1 MEFITIG
8 GGEYYVDIFN
18 GVAAIVKSGDYL
30 SIFKIAATI
39 AFSMALLNA
48 AISNSLYDTGKWFI
62 TTFIITQVLLY
73 PKTSIH
79 VTDKTN
85 PTLMGAQIDNVPF
98 VIGYT
103 ASASSQVGYS
113 MTKLFETVFSL
124 PDDLQYSENGMI
136 FGVNLMKA
144 MMQAKITN
152 SQLASSVDSFTKNCI
167 FFDLQF
173 GIYSFEDF
181 KNADDIWQFVKDTQ
195 VENRFFTYTASD
207 NSVSYPSCKDG
218 SQKLNA
224 DWNKEFLSPNNLGFF
239 AKKPNLTQTLLSSA
253 APDVNQYFLNVSKSS
268 QQILQQ
274 AMMMNAINDA
284 VESNEAESDVQL
296 YQNTRAALQT
306 KSTYQTIGAQA
317 GVWVPILKIIIESI
331 YIAAFPIVILLC
343 LLPNLAGSVLRGY
356 LGTFLWLASWGPMY
370 AILHRIAMGHGKTYA
385 VGFDGLTLY
394 TQAGLEQSM
403 SDIAAMAGYMSIFV
417 PMLAMGIA
425 RGGVA
430 AMSSMTTSFM
440 SGVQS
445 AAGAAAHEGTTGNLS
460 FGNVGIG
467 SRSVSSGSSIMND
480 AGQVTHRN
488 NDGSSAIDNSRA
500 ESRLGFE
507 LRGSQRIENSLSNA
521 ISQEQTLAHTKSV
534 QAQQLAAH
542 GFEKA
547 IANHRAIESSQG
559 FEQNSSASEK
569 GMFSRVDNA
578 SIDFA
583 KERNISRE
591 MSEEIFGNIGLNLSA
606 SIGGKTGPVNVG
618 GAAGLEAGARLVGR
632 DSDSNLYKEAESY
645 IQARHLS
652 KDFEAIKSAAESNRF
667 NITDSNGES
676 LNENFS
682 KSKNLL
688 EESEIHRENAQR
700 LSEQQQQIKSRSF
713 EVDQNYSNEYVHY
726 LKDKYGSIQAVL
738 DITNPNHLDKSAR
751 NQEIEA
757 FAAIKEKE
765 ILGDLAKPNFDNQ
778 YKNEASA
785 LKHQQSALNNT
796 YKFSNGTTPVNNSSL
811 QHSVT
816 DKFDKTEQII
826 SEQKIDNAVVAKVK
840 KEQDEGL

>member
-39 AFSMALLNA
+39 AFSMAVLNA

-85 PTLMGAQIDNVPF
+85 PALMGAQIDNVPF

-144 MMQAKITN
+144 MMQARITN

-173 GIYSFEDF
+173 GLYSFEDL
-181 KNADDIWQFVKDTQ
+181 KNADDIWQFVQNTK
-195 VENRFFTYTASD
+195 VENRFFTYTAPD

-218 SQKLNA
+218 SQKLNV

-296 YQNTRAALQT
+296 YQNTRATLQT
-306 KSTYQTIGAQA
+306 KSTYQTIGSQA

-343 LLPNLAGSVLRGY
+343 LLPNLTGSVLRGY

-370 AILHRIAMGHGKTYA
+370 AILHRLAMGHAKTYSLSFS
-385 VGFDGLTLY
+385 GFTLY
-394 TQAGLEQSM
+394 TQAGLEESM

-445 AAGAAAHEGTTGNLS
+445 AASAAAHEGTTGNLS
-460 FGNVGIG
+460 YGNVGIG
-467 SRSVSSGSSIMND
+467 SRSISSGASIMND
-480 AGQVTHRN
+480 AGQITHHN
-488 NDGSSAIDNSRA
+488 NDGSFSIDNSRA

-507 LRGSQRIENSLSNA
+507 LHGSQRIENSLSNA
-521 ISQEQTLAHTKSV
+521 ISQEQSLAQTQSV
-534 QAQQLAAH
+534 QAQQSAAQ

-547 IANHRAIESSQG
+547 INSHRSIENSKG
-559 FEQNSSASEK
+559 FEESFNANEK
-569 GMFSRVDNA
+569 DSFSRINNA
-578 SIDFA
+578 VTDFA
-583 KERNISRE
+583 KEHNISRE
-591 MSEEIFGNIGLNLSA
+591 KSVEIFGQVGANFST
-606 SIGGKTGPVNVG
+606 SIGGKIGPINVG
-618 GAAGLEAGARLVGR
+618 GAAGFEGATRFSDR

-645 IQARHLS
+645 SQAQHLS
-652 KDFEAIKSAAESNRF
+652 KDFETIKSAAESNRF
-667 NITDSNGES
+667 NIIDSNGES
-676 LNENFS
+676 INENFS

-688 EESEIHRENAQR
+688 EEAGIHRENAQR
-700 LSEQQQQIKSRSF
+700 LSEQKQQIKSRSF
-713 EVDQNYSNEYVHY
+713 EVDQNYSNEFVHY
-726 LKDKYGSIQAVL
+726 LKDKYGSDKAAL
-738 DITNPNHLDKSAR
+738 DITNPGHLDKSVR

-765 ILGDLAKPNFDNQ
+765 ILSDFAKPNLDNQ
-778 YKNEASA
+778 YKIEASA
-785 LKHQQSALNNT
+785 LKYQPSALNNS
-796 YKFSNGTTPVNNSSL
+796 YKFSDNTISVNNSSL
-811 QHSVT
+811 QYSAT

-826 SEQKIDNAVVAKVK
+826 GEQKIDNAVINKVK